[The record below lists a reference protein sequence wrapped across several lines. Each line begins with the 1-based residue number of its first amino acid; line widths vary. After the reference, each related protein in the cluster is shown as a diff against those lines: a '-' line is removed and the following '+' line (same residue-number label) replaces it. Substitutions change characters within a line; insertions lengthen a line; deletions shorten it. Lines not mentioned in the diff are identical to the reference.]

1 LTDPLDSPEIP
12 AKRTGSQ
19 HHRWLAPGS
28 PALISDPLVQC
39 AILIVVTSVFFLLF
53 PRTDLWF
60 SDLFYESGNG
70 FPMNRLG
77 AFITLRKLGNS
88 LTWLVAV
95 GLALVLLVKLVL
107 PWRTSLVAPRD
118 TLFILSTLALG
129 PGLVV
134 NLIFKNH
141 WGRPRPTAIGYF
153 NGDQPFVGVWQISDG
168 CASNCSFV
176 SGEASSA
183 IWLLTLA
190 VLVPPRWRG
199 LAVKILI
206 GLAVLLSLNRIAMGG
221 HFLSDVLLSWW
232 MTLALIAIAYRVLY
246 VSPPQVLTHER
257 LEDALTRAGQA
268 IRRLFAKAPV

>member
-1 LTDPLDSPEIP
+1 M
-12 AKRTGSQ
+12 
-19 HHRWLAPGS
+19 
-28 PALISDPLVQC
+28 QC

-70 FPMNRLG
+70 FPMSRLG
-77 AFITLRKLGNS
+77 AFIALRKLGND
-88 LTWLVAV
+88 LTWVVAV
-95 GLALVLLVKLVL
+95 GLALVVLGKLLL
-107 PWRTSLVAPRD
+107 PWRASLVSPRD

-129 PGLVV
+129 PGLVA

-153 NGDQPFVGVWQISDG
+153 HGAQPFVGVWQISDG

-199 LAVKILI
+199 LAIRILA
-206 GLAVLLSLNRIAMGG
+206 GLAVLLSLNRIAVGG

-232 MTLALIAIAYRVLY
+232 MTLAVIAVAYRVLY
-246 VSPPQVLTHER
+246 LNPSAALTGER
-257 LEDALTRAGQA
+257 LEDGLTRAGTA
-268 IRRLFAKAPV
+268 LHRMFLRPSA